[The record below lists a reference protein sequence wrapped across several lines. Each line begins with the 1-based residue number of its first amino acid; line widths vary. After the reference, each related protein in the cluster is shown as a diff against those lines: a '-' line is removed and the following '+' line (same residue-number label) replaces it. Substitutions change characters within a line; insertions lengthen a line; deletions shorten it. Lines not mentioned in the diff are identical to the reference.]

1 MWVNRNTHRYQNK
14 YKPEFNTRV
23 TTILKW
29 KYSVFAYM
37 HCSLMQYHYYS
48 THSGPFMLSTI
59 SHPMRCTK
67 ANREQACI
75 KLRKARF
82 SQLLNSS
89 MKNYE
94 TQLKMYLK
102 SFSRSYLGKKVNTA
116 PFVCIPRFFSSML
129 QSAVPPFLNQQGN
142 HCQHQRTKIVWG

>member
-1 MWVNRNTHRYQNK
+1 
-14 YKPEFNTRV
+14 
-23 TTILKW
+23 
-29 KYSVFAYM
+29 
-37 HCSLMQYHYYS
+37 MQYHYYS

-102 SFSRSYLGKKVNTA
+102 SFSRSYLGEKVNTA
-116 PFVCIPRFFSSML
+116 PFVCIPRFFSSATERSAAFPQPTR
-129 QSAVPPFLNQQGN
+129 QSLPAPAYKDSVRIKDEALPHSVDKIGCRTVAV
-142 HCQHQRTKIVWG
+142 